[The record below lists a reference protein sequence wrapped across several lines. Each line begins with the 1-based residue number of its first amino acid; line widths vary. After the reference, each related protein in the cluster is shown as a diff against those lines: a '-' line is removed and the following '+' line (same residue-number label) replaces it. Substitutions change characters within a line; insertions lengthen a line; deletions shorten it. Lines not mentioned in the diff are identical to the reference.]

1 VARTCPWNP
10 YRPILLY
17 ASGLSRI
24 CLRSA
29 DANLDLGRTAASPV
43 LRRFQGVHLSCPSL
57 DIQSE
62 HLRQEE
68 GVKTLIGRILI

>member
-1 VARTCPWNP
+1 MSFEAVS
-10 YRPILLY
+10 Y
-17 ASGLSRI
+17 
-24 CLRSA
+24 
-29 DANLDLGRTAASPV
+29 LDLGRTAASPV

-68 GVKTLIGRILI
+68 GVKTLIGIILIQKCLGVHFLP